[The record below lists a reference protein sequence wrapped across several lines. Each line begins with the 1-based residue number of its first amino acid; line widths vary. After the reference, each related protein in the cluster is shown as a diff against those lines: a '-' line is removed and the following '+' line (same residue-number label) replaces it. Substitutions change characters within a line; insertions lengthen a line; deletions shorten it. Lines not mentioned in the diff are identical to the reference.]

1 MDDLKVAVI
10 GAGHLGSVHARIYS
24 QMKGVKL
31 TGVCDTDEARGLKIA
46 RQFKTQYFRDS
57 CDLIGKIDAASI
69 AVPTI
74 LHHEVSKDLLEK
86 GIHLLI
92 EKPITKTVEE
102 ADELLNMAKNK
113 GLILQV
119 GHVERFNAGFLA
131 VEKVINKPLFIE
143 CHRLGPYK
151 QRSTD
156 IGVVLDLM
164 IHDIDIILGMVKDEI
179 ADVEAIG
186 ASVLSDYEDIAN
198 VRLKFKNGAICSI
211 TASRITNKTMRKIRI
226 FQKDAY
232 ISLDYF
238 KPSCLIYRMVNPAL
252 LENGCKSIINQKGGV
267 NKKITCQRVKIRK
280 EEPLKLELEAF
291 VNCVRTKEKPL
302 VSGIEG
308 RNALKT
314 ALDIQKQIK
323 DLNYNYK
330 N

>member
-1 MDDLKVAVI
+1 MLNVAII
-10 GAGHLGSVHARIYS
+10 GVGHLGSVHARIYS
-24 QMKGVKL
+24 QLEGVRL
-31 TGVCDTDEARGLKIA
+31 IGVCDTDEGRGHKAA
-46 RQFKTQYFRDS
+46 RQFKSEYFKDYRE
-57 CDLIGKIDAASI
+57 LIGKIDAASVV
-69 AVPTI
+69 VPTV
-74 LHHEVSKDLLEK
+74 LHHEVAKGLLEH

-92 EKPITKTVEE
+92 EKPITKTVQE
-102 ADELLNMAKNK
+102 ADELLAIAKDK

-131 VEKVINKPLFIE
+131 VEKVINNPLFIE

-151 QRSTD
+151 QRSID

-164 IHDIDIILGMVKDEI
+164 IHDIDIILGLVKEEI
-179 ADVEAIG
+179 TDVEAIG
-186 ASVLSDYEDIAN
+186 ACVLSGYEDIAN
-198 VRLKFKNGAICSI
+198 VRLKFRNKAICNL

-238 KPSCLIYRMVNPAL
+238 KPSCLIYRMVN
-252 LENGCKSIINQKGGV
+252 
-267 NKKITCQRVKIRK
+267 KKITCQRVKIRQ

-291 VNCVRTKEKPL
+291 IKCVRTKERPL

-308 RNALKT
+308 RNALKI

-323 DLNYNYK
+323 DLNYTYK
-330 N
+330 